1 MSSPDKSVLMAGPN
15 QLLSLIKLLDD
26 ESDVVREEVMRGFT
40 TFGPSLADEIKRQ
53 HLSLT
58 DAQRR
63 LLQPLL
69 DASGREWLRQVWQ
82 SWFTIESDKKRLETA
97 LAILA
102 DFLSSRIHPLT
113 LEAALD
119 QLAQRFTSQGAQVN
133 AIELASFLFYQQ
145 GLKGAPPDDYY
156 NPQNS
161 NLIYVIE
168 QKRGIPISLT
178 CLYILVGHRVG
189 LAIEGCNFPGHFLAI
204 APVRQRRV
212 LVDCFNGGRL
222 IQEKDLARIK
232 ADITIEDILRLQCQS
247 AVIIARILRNLRHAY
262 QQAGKD
268 QDAQLMSELLL
279 PLQEEIGSSL
289 E

>member
-1 MSSPDKSVLMAGPN
+1 MAGPN

-189 LAIEGCNFPGHFLAI
+189 LVIEGCNFPGHFLAI